1 MGHCVI
7 LHPDELHDGK
17 AGTEDG
23 FHYSVAYV
31 DPARIQAVLGGR
43 ALPFIEGGISADPR
57 LCRAVHNLLGD
68 LGQELGELEYEDA
81 LYDLA
86 VALEV
91 VSGQAEN
98 SRRRFDYASA
108 ELARLYIASH
118 LQDNINLDILEK
130 ITGRDRYKLSR
141 DFRALYGTSPYRY
154 LILRRLE
161 MARVMLARGESSAS
175 VAIANRFADQSHMN
189 RHFKKTYGLTPKQW
203 LKTLQTKNL
212 VFNGSTPK
220 D

>member
-1 MGHCVI
+1 VI
-7 LHPDELHDGK
+7 LHPDELHDGQ

-43 ALPFIEGGISADPR
+43 ALPFIEGGISDDPR
-57 LCRAVHNLLGD
+57 LYRAVHNLLGD
-68 LGQELGELEYEDA
+68 LGQEFGELEYEDA
-81 LYDLA
+81 IYDLA
-86 VALEV
+86 VALEE

-118 LQDNINLDILEK
+118 LQDHINLDTLEK
-130 ITGRDRYKLSR
+130 ITGRDRYKISR

-154 LILRRLE
+154 LVMRRLE
-161 MARVMLARGESSAS
+161 MARIMLAHGEPPAS
-175 VAIANRFADQSHMN
+175 VAIASSFSDQSHFN
-189 RHFKKTYGLTPKQW
+189 RHFKKTYGQTPSQW
-203 LKTLQTKNL
+203 LRTLQADNP
-212 VFNGSTPK
+212 VSNASTP
-220 D
+220 DS